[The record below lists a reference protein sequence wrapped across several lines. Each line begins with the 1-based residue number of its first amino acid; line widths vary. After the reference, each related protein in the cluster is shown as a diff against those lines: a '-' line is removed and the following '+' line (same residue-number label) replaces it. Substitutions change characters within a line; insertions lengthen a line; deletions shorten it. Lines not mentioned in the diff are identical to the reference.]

1 MVKTELNPLKR
12 WVLTNK
18 YYIKTTDSKE
28 RKAAATHFLLDGG
41 IWGVPK
47 EQYPEFLNLLA
58 VDLQNGEKHYICENR
73 TPVFKFIC
81 DIDLFDDAVISIEQ
95 ISKVVSVIQEVV
107 TEYYGEK
114 KVVVCGADSKTVKKT
129 VSETDGS
136 FGQKEI
142 ELVKSGFHL
151 VWPDIWI
158 TTETAKNLR
167 IHFIKKIIEKFGER
181 ESYNTWDDVVD
192 LAVYQ
197 DNGLRMV
204 GCRKMAICKSCK
216 NKREFRDTCLTCEST
231 GKVDE
236 NRVYT
241 PKAVL
246 GNCEKT
252 YFSSIANYSVMLY
265 ELSIYNYNDNPETP
279 VLKEI
284 PVVEQK
290 RKKKELCQDQLA
302 LKVEAFI
309 KKNYKETHGKIK
321 VVKFTKQQDCF
332 YAEPDDNFCI
342 NVDRNHTS
350 SGVYFHIT
358 SSGISQK
365 CYCKRETLDGRSHG
379 MCKNFSTTVV
389 PLPKAL
395 QTLLFGTVAVNKRKK
410 KIVNVNITKN
420 ASSSSLDL
428 SISSLQNYRESIS
441 MDKEICLMN
450 CRNILSQIENE
461 FVNLKAQN

>member
-1 MVKTELNPLKR
+1 
-12 WVLTNK
+12 
-18 YYIKTTDSKE
+18 
-28 RKAAATHFLLDGG
+28 
-41 IWGVPK
+41 
-47 EQYPEFLNLLA
+47 
-58 VDLQNGEKHYICENR
+58 
-73 TPVFKFIC
+73 
-81 DIDLFDDAVISIEQ
+81 
-95 ISKVVSVIQEVV
+95 
-107 TEYYGEK
+107 
-114 KVVVCGADSKTVKKT
+114 
-129 VSETDGS
+129 
-136 FGQKEI
+136 
-142 ELVKSGFHL
+142 
-151 VWPDIWI
+151 
-158 TTETAKNLR
+158 
-167 IHFIKKIIEKFGER
+167 
-181 ESYNTWDDVVD
+181 
-192 LAVYQ
+192 
-197 DNGLRMV
+197 
-204 GCRKMAICKSCK
+204 MAICKSCK

-231 GKVDE
+231 GKLDE

-252 YFSSIANYSVMLY
+252 YFSSIGNYSVMLY

-290 RKKKELCQDQLA
+290 RKKKEVCQDQLV

-321 VVKFTKQQDCF
+321 VVKFTKQQECF

-350 SGVYFHIT
+350 SGVYFYIT

-365 CYCKRETLDGRSHG
+365 CYCKRETLDGRSYG
-379 MCKNFSTTVV
+379 MCKNFASTVI
-389 PLPKAL
+389 PLPKTL

-428 SISSLQNYRESIS
+428 SVSSLQNYRESIS

-450 CRNILSQIENE
+450 CKNILSQIENE